1 MDKRKKL
8 MELCA
13 ITNPFSNV
21 VRQNPSRAV
30 VCDYDGLRFLK
41 FGTGL
46 ARLEGVMNTSLTPH
60 LANTSSPTS
69 NERLA
74 AAIAHGGTCVAW
86 FFAPLV
92 VYLIEKD
99 RSSYASRQ
107 ALQALL
113 WSGFGTLVSLATCGL
128 AIPIFMGFHILAAVR
143 ALEGQDYE
151 YPLIGDLARKL
162 QTV

>member
-1 MDKRKKL
+1 
-8 MELCA
+8 
-13 ITNPFSNV
+13 
-21 VRQNPSRAV
+21 
-30 VCDYDGLRFLK
+30 
-41 FGTGL
+41 
-46 ARLEGVMNTSLTPH
+46 MNTSSSLSTMSV
-60 LANTSSPTS
+60 SSPTS

-151 YPLIGDLARKL
+151 YPLIGDVVRKL

>member
-1 MDKRKKL
+1 
-8 MELCA
+8 
-13 ITNPFSNV
+13 
-21 VRQNPSRAV
+21 
-30 VCDYDGLRFLK
+30 
-41 FGTGL
+41 
-46 ARLEGVMNTSLTPH
+46 MNTSSY
-60 LANTSSPTS
+60 LATTSSPTS

-92 VYLIEKD
+92 VYMIEKD

-128 AIPIFMGFHILAAVR
+128 AIPVFMGFHILAAVR

-151 YPLIGDLARKL
+151 YPLIGDLVRKV
-162 QTV
+162 QAV

>member
-1 MDKRKKL
+1 M
-8 MELCA
+8 
-13 ITNPFSNV
+13 
-21 VRQNPSRAV
+21 
-30 VCDYDGLRFLK
+30 
-41 FGTGL
+41 
-46 ARLEGVMNTSLTPH
+46 MNTLSLAT
-60 LANTSSPTS
+60 TSSRLPTS
-69 NERLA
+69 NERIA

-151 YPLIGDLARKL
+151 YPLVGELVRKL
-162 QTV
+162 QSA